1 MKIHG
6 KTLDERTEQCTGEVL
21 ANPDLTAA
29 IIRNHLGVCYE
40 QYKKLTEQETPVGIQ
55 ELLLSDEFMKKFAY
69 AFATTDMPSP
79 LEATDMSNVE
89 TTIPDDQSWRPII
102 TTMDPP

>member
-6 KTLDERTEQCTGEVL
+6 KTLDERTEQCAGEVL
-21 ANPDLTAA
+21 ANLDLTAA

-40 QYKKLTEQETPVGIQ
+40 EYSKLDEQETPMSIQ
-55 ELLLSDEFMKKFAY
+55 ELLLSDEFMKKFAF
-69 AFATTDMPSP
+69 AFATTEMPSP
-79 LEATDMSNVE
+79 FEYSIAS
-89 TTIPDDQSWRPII
+89 TTIPDDKSWSPII